1 MLNKFNSDKIVVCF
15 GLTRLKLEL
24 KLDKVFFPTLAQ
36 CQIKQVGVG
45 QVELGHDCFLRG
57 WTRLMLRLEKV
68 FCPPERGAR

>member
-1 MLNKFNSDKIVVCF
+1 M
-15 GLTRLKLEL
+15 LKLEL
-24 KLDKVFFPTLAQ
+24 KLDKVF

-45 QVELGHDCFLRG
+45 QVELGHGCFLRG